1 MDAKV
6 DSAELRL
13 ILDSVALGVFAV
25 DRDWNITFFNREA
38 ERITGYGADEAVG
51 RKCRDI
57 FGAERCV
64 KRCHLRQAMES
75 GRSVLKARF
84 EILNRNNRRIPVEIT
99 AAVLSDADG
108 NVVGGVESILDLT
121 ARQALEKCVRQ
132 SYRFSDIVGRDPVMR
147 QLFDTVEVVAP
158 TDATVLLQG
167 ETGTGKDLLA
177 RVIHNLGPRSAGPY
191 VKVNCAAIPANLFE
205 SELFGYR
212 RGAFTDARQDK
223 PGLFAKAQGGTI
235 FLDEVGDIP
244 LESQA
249 KLLQVLDE
257 QAYLPLGAT
266 SPESVD
272 VRLMAATNVD
282 LADRVERGEFRSDLY
297 YRLRVV
303 ELSLPPLRER
313 RCDIPLLIEH
323 FTEEFAARQ
332 IKSVREPGPRAMQ
345 LLLNYDYP
353 GNVRELRHVIERG
366 VILTTSD
373 QIRAVDLPQSLKEFS
388 RESVPG
394 AAGKSGDDERE
405 RLRRELDRHNWNVT
419 DTACALGINRTTLWR
434 QRKKF
439 GL

>member
-1 MDAKV
+1 
-6 DSAELRL
+6 
-13 ILDSVALGVFAV
+13 
-25 DRDWNITFFNREA
+25 
-38 ERITGYGADEAVG
+38 
-51 RKCRDI
+51 
-57 FGAERCV
+57 
-64 KRCHLRQAMES
+64 
-75 GRSVLKARF
+75 
-84 EILNRNNRRIPVEIT
+84 
-99 AAVLSDADG
+99 
-108 NVVGGVESILDLT
+108 
-121 ARQALEKCVRQ
+121 
-132 SYRFSDIVGRDPVMR
+132 MR

-223 PGLFAKAQGGTI
+223 PGLFAKAEGGTI

-332 IKSVREPGPRAMQ
+332 IKRVREPGPRAMQ
-345 LLLNYDYP
+345 MLLNYDYP

-373 QIRAVDLPQSLKEFS
+373 QIRAADLPAVAQGLF
-388 RESVPG
+388 R
-394 AAGKSGDDERE
+394 RE
-405 RLRRELDRHNWNVT
+405 RAE
-419 DTACALGINRTTLWR
+419 GG
-434 QRKKF
+434 RKKRRRLS
-439 GL
+439 GSDCAGNLTGHKLEM

>member
-1 MDAKV
+1 
-6 DSAELRL
+6 
-13 ILDSVALGVFAV
+13 
-25 DRDWNITFFNREA
+25 
-38 ERITGYGADEAVG
+38 
-51 RKCRDI
+51 
-57 FGAERCV
+57 
-64 KRCHLRQAMES
+64 MES

-244 LESQA
+244 LELQA

-282 LADRVERGEFRSDLY
+282 LADRVERGSFA
-297 YRLRVV
+297 
-303 ELSLPPLRER
+303 
-313 RCDIPLLIEH
+313 LICI
-323 FTEEFAARQ
+323 T
-332 IKSVREPGPRAMQ
+332 GC
-345 LLLNYDYP
+345 
-353 GNVRELRHVIERG
+353 GW
-366 VILTTSD
+366 
-373 QIRAVDLPQSLKEFS
+373 
-388 RESVPG
+388 
-394 AAGKSGDDERE
+394 
-405 RLRRELDRHNWNVT
+405 WN
-419 DTACALGINRTTLWR
+419 
-434 QRKKF
+434 
-439 GL
+439 